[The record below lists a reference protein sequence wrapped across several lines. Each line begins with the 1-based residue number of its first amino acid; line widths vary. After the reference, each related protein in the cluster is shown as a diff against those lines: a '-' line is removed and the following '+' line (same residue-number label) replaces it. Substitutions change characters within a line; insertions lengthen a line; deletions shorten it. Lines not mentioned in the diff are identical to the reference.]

1 MREGRGFGHARPS
14 IKGTVGPDTYAIAV
28 TRNDGRLLE
37 RPIDFGYAFQMR
49 CSQCD
54 RSSTLTGADYLYLND
69 HADARM
75 ACQHCPEAIHF
86 GPLVADIRDERD
98 GALDDELLNRLSWY
112 HSSTYPDWPSAA
124 FEVEQRALLSTA
136 RARALLPDV
145 DRHLSTV
152 LDMAPHVGTYEAAVE
167 NMYRRM
173 RNQGDSRSQ
182 FYLHRVEVA
191 IRHGRVNAGFRDENH
206 ESAAQLTVSQLD
218 DLGLDAVRYL
228 NVWEA
233 SGSLSLA
240 VRPDAIVAIQSIPIP
255 TRAAVAQPVPAG
267 IARLIQELE
276 LRRRERSI
284 SDADRLQQHRL
295 RTELIDGLISDLL
308 PDVNPVV
315 ADRFAHAVWSTPAP
329 SDVGELEGLASR
341 FSAHATLL
349 TDPAE
354 YLRLLDEEPPRRPSP
369 RPGPVASLP
378 VESIDDGR
386 GRQPC
391 G

>member
-1 MREGRGFGHARPS
+1 M
-14 IKGTVGPDTYAIAV
+14 I
-28 TRNDGRLLE
+28 RNDGRLLE

-54 RSSTLTGADYLYLND
+54 RSSTLTGADYLHLND

-75 ACQHCPEAIHF
+75 ACEHCPEAIHF

-112 HSSTYPDWPSAA
+112 HSSTYPDWPSPD
-124 FEVEQRALLSTA
+124 FEGEQQALLSTV

-145 DRHLSTV
+145 DRHLAAV
-152 LDMAPHVGTYEAAVE
+152 LDMALHVGTYEAAVE
-167 NMYRRM
+167 NMHRRM
-173 RNQGDSRSQ
+173 RNQGDSGSQ

-191 IRHGRVNAGFRDENH
+191 IRHGRVNAGFRDENN
-206 ESAAQLTVSQLD
+206 ETAAQLTVSQLD

-233 SGSLSLA
+233 SGSISLA
-240 VRPDAIVAIQSIPIP
+240 VRPDAIVATQTVPIP
-255 TRAAVAQPVPAG
+255 TRAAAAQPVPAG
-267 IARLIQELE
+267 IARLIQGLE
-276 LRRRERSI
+276 LRRRQSSE
-284 SDADRLQQHRL
+284 SDADRLQQYRL
-295 RTELIDGLISDLL
+295 RAELIDGLIADLL

-315 ADRFAHAVWSTPAP
+315 ADRFAHAVSLAAEH
-329 SDVGELEGLASR
+329 SDVGELGELASR

-369 RPGPVASLP
+369 RPVPAATLP
-378 VESIDDGR
+378 VDSIDDGR
-386 GRQPC
+386 GRQPR